1 MTKQKT
7 YWNTVAD
14 EYQSVTRIA
23 TDAFH
28 FGPLLPSNREL
39 QLFPVPGNGQRCLE
53 LGCGAG
59 QNSIYLAR
67 HGAECTAI
75 DISAEQLAHGQRLA
89 AEAGVEVE
97 FFEADIDDLP
107 ALNLGVFD
115 FIHSVYGLPFAQDP
129 GRVVAESAKCLAPG
143 GILVITVGHP
153 VFAGEFIEVDE
164 GELGMFVTDYFKP
177 PTDTRFIDDSDDF
190 INSRSW
196 PLSDVSDWLLDAGL
210 QIRRMAEPG
219 PAPIPI
225 MDEVA
230 IIEQVPY
237 DSPNWREL
245 YHQLIRVPVVA
256 VFVAQ
261 K

>member
-1 MTKQKT
+1 MTNQRN
-7 YWNTVAD
+7 YWNNIAD
-14 EYQSVTRIA
+14 EYQSATRIA

-39 QLFPVPGNGQRCLE
+39 QLFPVPGRGQRCLE

-67 HGAECTAI
+67 HGADCTAI
-75 DISAEQLAHGQRLA
+75 DISGEQLAHGRKLA
-89 AEAGVEVE
+89 KEAGVDID
-97 FFEADIDDLP
+97 FREADIDDLP
-107 ALNLGVFD
+107 TLDLGTFD
-115 FIHSVYGLPFAQDP
+115 FIHSVYGLPFAHDP
-129 GRVVAESAKCLAPG
+129 GRVIAESAKRLSPG
-143 GILVITVGHP
+143 GIMVITVGHP
-153 VFAGEFIEVDE
+153 VFAGEFIEVDD
-164 GELGMFVTDYFKP
+164 GEFGMFVTDYFKP
-177 PTDTRFIDDSDDF
+177 PADTRFIGDSDDF

-225 MDEVA
+225 LDEEA
-230 IIEQVPY
+230 IAEQVPY
-237 DSPNWREL
+237 DSPGWRGL